1 MAASHDRRAD
11 RPTVNPDQ
19 AAQCQGKSR
28 FPSGATA
35 FRAANSLN
43 GRKRK
48 GKKAPH
54 ARVYRCPFCGGWH
67 FGQIVLKGKTC

>member
-1 MAASHDRRAD
+1 MPASHDS
-11 RPTVNPDQ
+11 RPARPAINHDE

-28 FPSGATA
+28 FPSGCAA
-35 FRAANSLN
+35 FRAANSVN
-43 GRKRK
+43 SRKRK

-67 FGQIVLKGKTC
+67 FGQIVLRGKSC

>member
-1 MAASHDRRAD
+1 MAASHDRRSAS
-11 RPTVNPDQ
+11 PVVNPEE

-28 FPSGATA
+28 FPSGCAA
-35 FRAANSLN
+35 FRAANSHN

-54 ARVYRCPFCGGWH
+54 VRVYRCPFCGGWH
-67 FGQIVLKGKTC
+67 FGQTIIKGRPC